1 VKKYWIMKNLF
12 NVCAIALM
20 TASCFSCNNSGQ
32 ADSTKDAKDSNTV
45 KMDSSG
51 GSATS
56 GSIPATVSKEDAQFV
71 VNTANAGMTEVQLGQ
86 IAQQK
91 GMAKDVKDYGVM
103 MVTDHTAAGDQLKTL
118 ATSKNITLP
127 AAISP
132 DMQKNVDAFQNK
144 SGKDFD
150 KDYISMMIDDHKKVI
165 ADFEAESKNGTD
177 ADIRAFAD
185 KTLPTLRMHLSKAE
199 ECRKMM
205 KKM

>member
-1 VKKYWIMKNLF
+1 MKILINA
-12 NVCAIALM
+12 CAIGLL
-20 TASCFSCNNSGQ
+20 TISCFGCNNSGQ

-45 KMDSSG
+45 KMDSAG
-51 GSATS
+51 GSKTS
-56 GSIPATVSKEDAQFV
+56 GSIPTTVSKEDAQFV
-71 VNTANAGMTEVQLGQ
+71 VNTANAGMTEVQMGQ

-91 GMAKDVKDYGVM
+91 ATGKDVKDFGAM
-103 MVTDHTAAGDQLKTL
+103 MVTDHTSAGDKLKAL
-118 ATSKNITLP
+118 AATKNITLP

-132 DMQKNVDAFQNK
+132 DMQTNVDAMQNK
-144 SGKDFD
+144 SSKDFD
-150 KDYISMMIDDHKKVI
+150 KAYISMMIDDHKKAI

-185 KTLPTLRMHLSKAE
+185 KTLTTLRMHLSKAE